1 MNIEQS
7 LSEQIS
13 NLGLNYSNS
22 RILKNECIFFQAR
35 IVKKNAQ
42 YVPIKNYHVLST
54 YVIVHGVKWCKKNTA
69 DVNVQWT
76 HPLKY

>member
-13 NLGLNYSNS
+13 NLGLNLSNS

-35 IVKKNAQ
+35 IVKKNTQ
-42 YVPIKNYHVLST
+42 YVPIKNLPCTY

-76 HPLKY
+76 HSLKY